1 MFHLLTFHFS
11 LPIRGHFATEQQLSY
26 LWQSRSSSFFFHH
39 LFSKLPYK
47 LSINALPNNLNRLL
61 PRRSIGFHCQEAS
74 LWTSSADIFLTIY
87 LKSIVFYWLFPAAS
101 GMTTF
106 LGLTVHL
113 ACYILSFVFLFF
125 PLFPPPYINPDQ
137 KRSALLT
144 ISHFK
149 CQSLCFLRFSNSVIL
164 RAIKNK
170 NQQNII
176 KCLWSSALTN
186 SSGTLSQL

>member
-1 MFHLLTFHFS
+1 MCFICLPSIFACLSEVILIQNSSFPTSGRAAPHHFS
-11 LPIRGHFATEQQLSY
+11 FIIY
-26 LWQSRSSSFFFHH
+26 
-39 LFSKLPYK
+39 FSKLPYK
-47 LSINALPNNLNRLL
+47 LPISALPNNLSRLL
-61 PRRSIGFHCQEAS
+61 PRKSTGFHRQEAF

-113 ACYILSFVFLFF
+113 ACYILLFV
-125 PLFPPPYINPDQ
+125 FPPPLPPWYINPDQ
-137 KRSALLT
+137 KCCALLT
-144 ISHFK
+144 TSHFK
-149 CQSLCFLRFSNSVIL
+149 CQYLCFLHFSNSLIL

-176 KCLWSSALTN
+176 KCLWSSALIG
-186 SSGTLSQL
+186 S